1 MTQLNGRY
9 TMDKSY
15 NKSHIDNLRLNDLP
29 DEFWKTPGEII
40 TDVDYLS
47 EPTTPVESIEL
58 GEKIAAKLLYT
69 LGKSKTGIALTANQ
83 IGISKSVFVVN
94 VIHPMIFI
102 NPEITGMSSDTLVY
116 NEHCLSLPRKRC
128 KVKRHFNIK
137 IKALN
142 IPDEILIGVTE
153 DDYQT
158 AKNRQFANRKLL
170 ECVAVQHEFDHT
182 QGVLMTDHDLTLK
195 PIVNENK
202 FGRNDKIYI
211 EHGAETMQV
220 KYKHLDE
227 WKKKGWTIV
236 ETVEV

>member
-1 MTQLNGRY
+1 MDNELITYKLTDEALNQ
-9 TMDKSY
+9 
-15 NKSHIDNLRLNDLP
+15 LP
-29 DEFWKTPGEII
+29 DEFWKTPAKIVE
-40 TDVDYLS
+40 DVDYLS
-47 EPTTPVESIEL
+47 EPTIPVESIEL

-69 LGKSKTGIALTANQ
+69 IKKSRTGIALTANQ
-83 IGISKSVFVVN
+83 IGISKSVFVVS

-102 NPEITGMSSDTLVY
+102 NPEITDMSSDTLVY

-158 AKNRQFANRKLL
+158 AKNRHFANRKLL

-182 QGVLMTDHDLTLK
+182 QGILMIDNDLTLK

-202 FGRNDKIYI
+202 FGRNEKIYI
-211 EHGAETMQV
+211 EHGVETMQV

-227 WKKKGWTIV
+227 WKKKGWTVV